1 MTLTLQA
8 LNNDFFLMLINNYI
22 MPLTDQLVHFYIIMH
37 VSVGWVW
44 LGVTQ
49 GRCTD
54 IVIECN
60 SGKVENVT
68 H

>member
-22 MPLTDQLVHFYIIMH
+22 MPLTDQLVQFYIIMH

-44 LGVTQ
+44 LGVT
-49 GRCTD
+49 CVD
-54 IVIECN
+54 I
-60 SGKVENVT
+60 
-68 H
+68 HY